1 MNPKTPLIT
10 LVLASAASATAACTP
25 QPQYQALTEQT
36 AAKYGLPPYL
46 LTALVQQESNFCP
59 TARSSAG
66 AMGLGQLMPGTAAS
80 LGVKDPYDPVQ
91 NLDGAARYLRQQFL
105 TFKTWPLALAAY
117 NAGPGAVTKYN
128 NTIPPYA
135 ETQNYVRRILSGYAT
150 LAAKPTR
157 TQLTASTPNYPATAS
172 QFVTLVLPQA
182 KVTAGQLAFN
192 PQVTYTQTTQPS
204 TPGTAPAAAQTP
216 TAQTLPTTA
225 SKPVR
230 NTPQVADSLSVAA
243 PVTIST
249 FQGRLA
255 QVETAPTTPN
265 SSSGLTVIRRAT
277 PVPQTATPDLT
288 ASGFLATI
296 PSASNASASAAPA
309 TLPSTLTVIRRAR

>member
-10 LVLASAASATAACTP
+10 LVLATAASASAACTP
-25 QPQYQALTEQT
+25 QPQYQTLAEQT
-36 AAKYGLPPYL
+36 AAKHGLPPYL

-117 NAGPGAVTKYN
+117 NAGPGAVIKYN

-135 ETQNYVRRILSGYAT
+135 ETQNYVSRILTGYAT
-150 LAAKPTR
+150 LTAKPTR
-157 TQLTASTPNYPATAS
+157 SQLAASTPNYPASAS

-192 PQVTYTQTTQPS
+192 PQVTYTQTS
-204 TPGTAPAAAQTP
+204 TPGVPSTAAQ
-216 TAQTLPTTA
+216 
-225 SKPVR
+225 
-230 NTPQVADSLSVAA
+230 
-243 PVTIST
+243 
-249 FQGRLA
+249 
-255 QVETAPTTPN
+255 APTT
-265 SSSGLTVIRRAT
+265 
-277 PVPQTATPDLT
+277 QTMPAT
-288 ASGFLATI
+288 ASMLAVF
-296 PSASNASASAAPA
+296 PD
-309 TLPSTLTVIRRAR
+309 